1 MPLPPRNRPKSKK
14 ARQNRHPYIVKV
26 EVRCRKVEIMLDRIM
41 ELADCDL
48 VVSDA
53 ITGLNDYSM
62 NIKFAKKLQDVA
74 KGLETT
80 AQTLFDHAKDVL
92 GKVNLARDFKGSIQ
106 PVQFIQEVTDPK
118 LKDRKAKIKPAE

>member
-1 MPLPPRNRPKSKK
+1 MKL
-14 ARQNRHPYIVKV
+14 
-26 EVRCRKVEIMLDRIM
+26 EVRCKKVEKMLDRIM

-53 ITGLNDYSM
+53 VTRVNDYSM

-80 AQTLFDHAKDVL
+80 AQTLLNRSKDVL
-92 GKVNLARDFKGSIQ
+92 GKCNIA
-106 PVQFIQEVTDPK
+106 
-118 LKDRKAKIKPAE
+118 